1 MLNIPELIEPASY
14 PPKVPNPIAGLS
26 EYLQVNFSKYF
37 ENLTAVS
44 DIQAILEQVQSKP
57 NTIVWLDLEIDPS
70 TQKLLDGAIVVG
82 HLYWQFD
89 ETLFSSYASLFFE
102 IFQTADHL
110 AGHNLVEFDLP
121 ILVDFFKAIEKLNVT
136 DDTLSQWQ
144 VKTWDTLI
152 LSCLLIPHQPTHA
165 LAKLYKANT
174 THNNPVLDCVESQII
189 FQLCLIAWNNLPLDS
204 QFLYHQLL
212 PNLEQL
218 SNNQYFC
225 IDDDCI
231 FDWDTITS
239 EMPKGNQSELVA
251 LLQQACNTIKKQKI
265 KQQKGMFKETP
276 HSWQYLGLACFV
288 NWLRYFDKPQARR
301 PVWITKHPIY
311 KQSFQHAEDTFW
323 QIDTTNEDWIN
334 SQCQE
339 FFGFDKLRDGQ
350 MQIVKATLANQD
362 IPLGILPTGG
372 GKSLTFQL
380 PALIFS
386 KYQRQLTVIISPLK
400 ALIEDQVINL
410 HTQLPNYKSRIA
422 YLTSGQ
428 TPETQKNIITG
439 VWQGDIDILY
449 LSPERLRTY
458 SIRQLL
464 KNRPPAFWVLDE
476 AHTLS
481 QWGTDFRPDFLRIA
495 DHIIACYGSEIAQKV
510 QNDIKAMAKKPSK
523 NDNQFDLLAGNTPKT
538 VNEPARE
545 YEFIAPR
552 VSLVTATAS
561 SRVKE
566 DLDKELVNKLV
577 ALTDNKPLVQY
588 GTPIDNLTIWRE
600 NITPHFEQVA
610 KDNRMTRIYQ
620 ILHERQAW
628 YEQNHLENPEQGI
641 ALVYLRNRKACEAY
655 AKHFAEQ
662 NLKAVAYHGKLDES
676 QKKQILQ
683 QFKNDELD
691 VIVCTNAFGMGID
704 KAGIH
709 TVIHSGVPN
718 NLESYVQEIGRGAR
732 KSHEHAH
739 AYMLWDSSDIENQFK
754 QERLSRIPNTETLK
768 NCWEQIRPI
777 LGRQPSD
784 QWFAGNLL
792 LPILGIDDD
801 VEQLNT
807 QIRVALLALERY
819 GLLIEKEQQP
829 AFITIK
835 PLQSPTAE
843 HNSKLLKL
851 YHQLQQINDNL
862 PTQTS
867 IYKTTETQPTRYH
880 LPELAVALGYS
891 VKQLLDL
898 LRQLVK
904 LGFAQ
909 WEIVVN
915 IRLNH
920 TVRHLKSEFN
930 KKKRILDA
938 LKAFINSDFFQAHY
952 QQMEQMDS
960 VDGFERF
967 DGKALDNWLVAHQY
981 QFRTAKDIFPMLRA
995 LNIIATRYHSKH
1007 YFTVSSTIETKNQ
1020 LATEQLSD
1028 DWHNWRNLAEQ
1039 QINQLAPLLD
1049 EYIFAKLDGKG
1060 KEVGVN
1066 FSLDDIA
1073 EQLNRSPITILHQ
1086 LEQLQRLRII
1096 ELSRLDDDANAIF
1109 FIGAN
1114 KTKKPYNAV
1123 AYRYLQQHYTDR
1135 CMRIHVLNHWL
1146 NSDMNTKRSL
1156 MEDYFRYPLAHVVK
1170 QYIPKD
1176 TDVTRPYLKDYKKL
1190 ILPSHL
1196 SNVQKQ
1202 IIEDKS
1208 RASMILAGPGSGK
1221 TTVVVHRVAHLL
1233 MIEEIRPEK
1242 ILILAYN
1249 RLAVCEL
1256 QGRLKALVGNNA
1268 NGVTILTFHAL
1279 ARQITGLSEK
1289 DATNEQL
1296 DEICS
1301 KIAHLNEEKN
1311 DDKRRNN
1318 ARYQWLIEQA
1328 IAQLKE
1334 SPQYFQYIMVDEFQD
1349 IDEYQYELIGLLAD
1363 LQEVKDDI
1371 TDNNSSS
1378 NDSSSNSSSSNNSL
1392 SNYEQRGYL
1401 MVVGDD
1407 DQNLYAFRGASIE
1420 FIQQFE
1426 QHYHIDVSQ
1435 KYYLLNN
1442 YRSADNIVNLAN
1454 DFISQSL
1461 PNEERLK
1468 DADNS
1473 VQPTH
1478 THPDLPIRHG
1488 TFHQPKG
1495 IDMASWIAQD
1505 IQAKLAEFESLEHQ
1519 PSIAILAPKWQCFD
1533 AIQHYLEILGINSQ
1547 RYNESEQLIPLNSF
1561 IGQALCQFLDNERLA
1576 IITGQVTIFLENWRE
1591 EQQLTALDKAWQA
1604 ILNSI
1609 ADLADVT
1616 YEQVLQR
1623 LEMAQYDSKKA
1634 VYLLSYHS
1642 AKGMEFDH
1650 VYVIDQVSNHNRN
1663 QDNSQDTIRPLY
1675 VALTRAKQ
1683 SLTVLQHQ
1691 YNHHQRLADLL
1702 AKQGHL
1708 CTIKT
1713 VSKPK
1718 YLSFHRYLQLE
1729 EIVLTPKA
1737 LVSEQGR
1744 EFVTQIFVKDGWGK
1758 SDNVFSRFVV
1768 KAWNKHKMTS
1778 GFYSP
1783 RNQLICQFSS
1793 NLTTKLGNM
1802 NIELAGFTTTR
1813 FYQQDMAWYEKANY
1827 HGIET
1832 SHYLIV
1838 PFVKFNIYL

>member
-1 MLNIPELIEPASY
+1 MTTDLEFIEPISQ
-14 PPKVPNPIAGLS
+14 PPKEPNPIAGLG
-26 EYLQVNFSKYF
+26 EYLQSNLSDYF
-37 ENLTAVS
+37 ESLTAVD
-44 DIQAILEQVQSKP
+44 DIQAILDQVKLKP
-57 NTIVWLDLEIDPS
+57 DTIMWLDLEIDPD
-70 TQKLLDGAIVVG
+70 TQKLLDGAVIANG
-82 HLYWQFD
+82 LYWQFD
-89 ETLFSSYASLFFE
+89 KTLFNNNASQLFE
-102 IFQTADHL
+102 IFQTAHYL
-110 AGHNLVEFDLP
+110 GGHNLIEFDLP
-121 ILVDFFKAIEKLNVT
+121 RLVDFFSGIEQLNIA
-136 DDTLSQWQ
+136 DDTLADWQ
-144 VKTWDTLI
+144 AKTWDTLI

-174 THNNPVLDCVESQII
+174 AYNNPVLDCIESRII
-189 FQLCLIAWNNLPLDS
+189 FQLCLTAWDNLSLDS

-218 SNNQYFC
+218 SSKSYFYV
-225 IDDDCI
+225 DNDCI
-231 FDWDTITS
+231 FDWDKITS
-239 EMPKGNQSELVA
+239 EMPEGNQYELIA
-251 LLQQACNTIKKQKI
+251 LLKQAYDTL
-265 KQQKGMFKETP
+265 KQQKITPKENTNP
-276 HSWQYLGLACFV
+276 WQYLGLACFV
-288 NWLRYFDKPQARR
+288 NWLRYFAKPQARR
-301 PVWITKHPIY
+301 PVWISKHPLY
-311 KQSFQHAEDTFW
+311 KVSFQQAESIFW
-323 QIDTTNEDWIN
+323 QIHEPNEDWIN
-334 SQCQE
+334 SQCKA

-386 KYQRQLTVIISPLK
+386 KYQRQLTVVISPLK

-410 HTQLPNYKSRIA
+410 HTQLPNYESRIA

-428 TPETQKNIITG
+428 TPETQKSIITG

-449 LSPERLRTY
+449 LSPERLRTH

-495 DHIIACYGSEIAQKV
+495 DHIIACYSPDIAQKV
-510 QNDIKAMAKKPSK
+510 KSSIEAIAKKPSK
-523 NDNQFDLLAGNTPKT
+523 HDSQFDLLAEDTPKT
-538 VNEPARE
+538 VDEPARD
-545 YEFIAPR
+545 YDFIAPK

-566 DLDKELVNKLV
+566 DLDKELVNKLI

-588 GTPIDNLTIWRE
+588 GTPVESLKIWRE
-600 NITPHFEQVA
+600 NITPHFEQVP
-610 KDNRMTRIYQ
+610 KENRMTRIYQ
-620 ILHERQAW
+620 ILRERHAC
-628 YEQNHLENPEQGI
+628 YEQNHPEHPEQGI
-641 ALVYLRNRKACEAY
+641 ALVYLRNRKACEEY

-683 QFKNDELD
+683 QFKNNELD
-691 VIVCTNAFGMGID
+691 VVVCTNAFGMGID

-739 AYMLWDSSDIENQFK
+739 AFMLWDNSDIENQFQ
-754 QERLSRIPNTETLK
+754 QERNSRIPNTDTLK

-777 LGRQPSD
+777 LSRQPSD

-801 VEQLNT
+801 AEQLNT

-835 PLQSPTAE
+835 LLQSPTEE
-843 HNSKLLKL
+843 HNGKLLKL
-851 YHQLQQINDNL
+851 YNQLQQINDNL

-867 IYKTTETQPTRYH
+867 IYKITEKQPTRYH

-891 VKQLLDL
+891 VKQLLNL

-915 IRLNH
+915 IRLNY

-930 KKKRILDA
+930 KKKRMLDA
-938 LKAFINSDFFQAHY
+938 LKAFIASNFFQTHY
-952 QQMEQMDS
+952 QEMDS

-967 DGKALDNWLVAHQY
+967 DSRALDNWLVSHQY
-981 QFRTAKDIFPMLRA
+981 QFRTAKEIFPMLRA
-995 LNIIATRYHSKH
+995 LNIIATRHHSRQ
-1007 YFTVSSTIETKNQ
+1007 YFTVSSTAETKEQ
-1020 LATEQLSD
+1020 LGIEQLSD
-1028 DWHNWRNLAEQ
+1028 NWHNWLTLAEQ
-1039 QINQLAPLLD
+1039 QLNQLAPLLD

-1060 KEVGVN
+1060 KEVGEN

-1073 EQLNRSPITILHQ
+1073 EQFNLSPIIILHQ
-1086 LEQLQRLRII
+1086 LEQLQKLGII

-1123 AYRYLQQHYTDR
+1123 AYRYLQQHYEDR

-1146 NSDMNTKRSL
+1146 GSDIDTKRSL
-1156 MEDYFRYPLAHVVK
+1156 MEDYFRKPLTDVIE
-1170 QYIPKD
+1170 QYIPKE

-1190 ILPSHL
+1190 ILPNHL
-1196 SNVQKQ
+1196 SDIQKQ

-1233 MIEEIRPEK
+1233 MIEEIKPEK

-1256 QGRLKALVGNNA
+1256 RDRLKALVGNNA

-1296 DEICS
+1296 VEICS
-1301 KIAHLNEEKN
+1301 RIAHLNEEKN

-1318 ARYQWLIEQA
+1318 TRYQWLIEQA

-1363 LQEVKDDI
+1363 LQEAETEEDT
-1371 TDNNSSS
+1371 TDNQSSG
-1378 NDSSSNSSSSNNSL
+1378 
-1392 SNYEQRGYL
+1392 NYEQRGYL

-1407 DQNLYAFRGASIE
+1407 DQNLYAFRGASIK

-1426 QHYHIDVSQ
+1426 QNYHIDVSQ

-1454 DFISQSL
+1454 NFISQSL

-1473 VQPTH
+1473 IKPTH
-1478 THPDLPIRHG
+1478 IHPDSPIRYG

-1495 IDMASWIAQD
+1495 IDMASWVAQD
-1505 IQAKLAEFESLEHQ
+1505 IQAKLAEFESLEHK
-1519 PSIAILAPKWQCFD
+1519 PSIAILAPQWRDFD

-1561 IGQALCQFLDNERLA
+1561 IGQALYQFLDNERLT
-1576 IITGQVTIFLENWRE
+1576 IIDGQVTTFLENWR
-1591 EQQLTALDKAWQA
+1591 QQQHLTALDKAWQA
-1604 ILNSI
+1604 ILGNVE
-1609 ADLADVT
+1609 DLADVT

-1623 LEMAQYDSKKA
+1623 LEITQYDSEKA

-1650 VYVIDQVSNHNRN
+1650 IYVIDQIGSYKQNHE
-1663 QDNSQDTIRPLY
+1663 NSQDTVRPLY

-1691 YNHHQRLADLL
+1691 QNNHQILADLL
-1702 AKQGHL
+1702 AKQGNKL
-1708 CTIKT
+1708 EIPK
-1713 VSKPK
+1713 VSKPDH
-1718 YLSFHRYLQLE
+1718 LCFHRFLQLE

-1737 LVSEQGR
+1737 LVIEEGR
-1744 EFVTQIFVKDGWGK
+1744 DFVTQVFVKDGWGK
-1758 SDNVFSRFVV
+1758 SNDVFSRFII
-1768 KAWNKHKMTS
+1768 KDWNKHKMTS

-1783 RNQLICQFSS
+1783 GNQLICQFSS

-1802 NIELAGFTTTR
+1802 NIELVGFTTTR
-1813 FYQQDMAWYEKANY
+1813 FYQRDMSWYEKHQY

-1838 PFVKFNIYL
+1838 PFVIFRYHI

>member
-1 MLNIPELIEPASY
+1 MSNTPEFIHPLTEP
-14 PPKVPNPIAGLS
+14 PQKPDPVAGLG
-26 EYLQVNFSKYF
+26 EFLQIHLGDKVKTLKAIENVDEFFKYLK
-37 ENLTAVS
+37 ENS
-44 DIQAILEQVQSKP
+44 NAIL
-57 NTIVWLDLEIDPS
+57 WLDLEIDPK
-70 TQKLLDGAIVVG
+70 TEELIDGAIVLG
-82 HLYWQFD
+82 DYYWHFD
-89 ETLFSSYASLFFE
+89 ANDFDKSANDFYQLIHEANYLG
-102 IFQTADHL
+102 
-110 AGHNLVEFDLP
+110 GHNLIEFDLP
-121 ILVDFFKAIEKLNVT
+121 KLVDFFSGIEHLNIT
-136 DDTLSQWQ
+136 DITLTQWQ
-144 VKTWDTLI
+144 AKTWDTLI

-174 THNNPVLDCVESQII
+174 AYNHPVLDCVESRII
-189 FQLCLIAWNNLPLDS
+189 FGLCLTAWANLSLDS

-212 PNLEQL
+212 PNLEKL
-218 SNNQYFC
+218 SSKSYFYV
-225 IDDDCI
+225 DNDCI
-231 FDWDTITS
+231 FDWDNIMG
-239 EMPKGNQSELVA
+239 EMPEGNQYELIA
-251 LLQQACNTIKKQKI
+251 LLKQACDTL
-265 KQQKGMFKETP
+265 KQQKITLKEKTNP
-276 HSWQYLGLACFV
+276 WQYLGLACFV
-288 NWLRYFDKPQARR
+288 NWLRYFAKPQARR
-301 PVWITKHPIY
+301 PVWISKHPVY
-311 KQSFQHAEDTFW
+311 KVSFQHAEAIFW
-323 QIDTTNEDWIN
+323 QIHEPNEDWIN
-334 SQCQE
+334 SQCKA

-386 KYQRQLTVIISPLK
+386 KYQRQLTVVISPLK

-410 HTQLPNYKSRIA
+410 HTQLPNYESRIA

-428 TPETQKNIITG
+428 TPEMQKSIITG

-449 LSPERLRTY
+449 LSPERLRTH

-464 KNRPPAFWVLDE
+464 KNRSPAFWVLDE

-495 DHIIACYGSEIAQKV
+495 DHIVACYSPDIAQKV
-510 QNDIKAMAKKPSK
+510 KSSIEAMAKNPSK
-523 NDNQFDLLAGNTPKT
+523 NDSQFDLLAEDTPKT
-538 VNEPARE
+538 VDEPAKDHD
-545 YEFIAPR
+545 FIAPK

-588 GTPIDNLTIWRE
+588 GTPIESLKIWRE
-600 NITPHFEQVA
+600 NITPHFEQVP
-610 KDNRMTRIYQ
+610 KENRMTRIYQ
-620 ILHERQAW
+620 ILRERHAW
-628 YEQNHLENPEQGI
+628 YEQNHPEHPEQGM
-641 ALVYLRNRKACEAY
+641 ALVYLRNRKACEEY

-683 QFKNDELD
+683 QFKNNELD
-691 VIVCTNAFGMGID
+691 VVVCTNAFGMGID

-739 AYMLWDSSDIENQFK
+739 AYMLWDNSDIENQFR
-754 QERLSRIPNTETLK
+754 QERNSRIPNTDTLK

-777 LGRQPSD
+777 LSRQPSD

-835 PLQSPTAE
+835 LLQSPTVD
-843 HNSKLLKL
+843 HNSKPLKL
-851 YHQLQQINDNL
+851 YNQLQQINDNL

-867 IYKTTETQPTRYH
+867 IYKTAEKQPTRYH

-891 VKQLLDL
+891 VKQLLNL

-915 IRLNH
+915 IRLNY

-930 KKKRILDA
+930 KKKRMLDA
-938 LKAFINSDFFQAHY
+938 LKAFIASDFFQTYY
-952 QQMEQMDS
+952 QEIDN
-960 VDGFERF
+960 VEGFERF
-967 DGKALDNWLVAHQY
+967 DSKALDNWLVSHQY

-995 LNIIATRYHSKH
+995 LNIIATRHHSRH
-1007 YFTVSSTIETKNQ
+1007 YFTVSSTAETKEQ

-1028 DWHNWRNLAEQ
+1028 NWHNWLNLAEQ
-1039 QINQLAPLLD
+1039 QFNQLARLLD

-1060 KEVGVN
+1060 KEVGEN

-1073 EQLNRSPITILHQ
+1073 EQFNRSPIVILQQ
-1086 LEQLQRLRII
+1086 LEQLQKLGII

-1109 FIGAN
+1109 FIGEN
-1114 KTKKPYNAV
+1114 FRQFVNGKKTPSRYDKQ
-1123 AYRYLQQHYTDR
+1123 AYDYLQKHYTDR

-1146 NSDMNTKRSL
+1146 GSDIDTKRSL
-1156 MEDYFRYPLAHVVK
+1156 MEDYFRKPLSDVIK
-1170 QYIPKD
+1170 QYIPKE

-1190 ILPSHL
+1190 ILPSYL
-1196 SNVQKQ
+1196 SEVQKQ

-1233 MIEEIRPEK
+1233 MIEEIKPEK

-1256 QGRLKALVGNNA
+1256 RDRLKALVGNNA

-1279 ARQITGLSEK
+1279 ARQITGLSET

-1301 KIAHLNEEKN
+1301 RIDHLNEEKS

-1363 LQEVKDDI
+1363 LQEAETEEDI
-1371 TDNNSSS
+1371 NDNQSSG
-1378 NDSSSNSSSSNNSL
+1378 
-1392 SNYEQRGYL
+1392 NYEQRGYL

-1407 DQNLYAFRGASIE
+1407 DQNLYAFRGASIK

-1426 QHYHIDVSQ
+1426 QNYHIDVSQ

-1442 YRSADNIVNLAN
+1442 YRSAENIVNLAN

-1473 VQPTH
+1473 VKPNH
-1478 THPDLPIRHG
+1478 THPDSPIRYG

-1495 IDMASWIAQD
+1495 IDMASWVAQD
-1505 IQAKLAEFESLEHQ
+1505 IQAKLAEFESLEHK
-1519 PSIAILAPKWQCFD
+1519 PSIAILAPQWRDFD

-1561 IGQALCQFLDNERLA
+1561 IGQVLYQFLDNERLA
-1576 IITGQVTIFLENWRE
+1576 MINGQVTTFLENWR
-1591 EQQLTALDKAWQA
+1591 QQQHLTALDKAWQA
-1604 ILNSI
+1604 ILGNVEN
-1609 ADLADVT
+1609 LADVT
-1616 YEQVLQR
+1616 YEKVLQR
-1623 LEMAQYDSKKA
+1623 LEIIQYDSEKA

-1650 VYVIDQVSNHNRN
+1650 IYVIDQVSKYTRN
-1663 QDNSQDTIRPLY
+1663 PDNSQDTIRPLY

-1683 SLTVLQHQ
+1683 SLTVLRHQ
-1691 YNHHQRLADLL
+1691 QNNHQILADLL
-1702 AKQGHL
+1702 AKQGHKL
-1708 CTIKT
+1708 EIPT
-1713 VSKPK
+1713 VSKPD
-1718 YLSFHRYLQLE
+1718 YLCFHRFLQLE

-1737 LVSEQGR
+1737 LVSEEGR
-1744 EFVTQIFVKDGWGK
+1744 QFVINTFVKDGWGK
-1758 SDNVFSRFVV
+1758 SNDVFSRFIV
-1768 KAWNKHKMTS
+1768 KDWNKHKVTS

-1783 RNQLICQFSS
+1783 RNQIICQFSN

-1802 NIELAGFTTTR
+1802 NIELVGFTTTR
-1813 FYQQDMAWYEKANY
+1813 FYQQDMTWYEKANY
-1827 HGIET
+1827 SGIET
-1832 SHYLIV
+1832 SHDLIV
-1838 PFVKFNIYL
+1838 PFIGLMIKI